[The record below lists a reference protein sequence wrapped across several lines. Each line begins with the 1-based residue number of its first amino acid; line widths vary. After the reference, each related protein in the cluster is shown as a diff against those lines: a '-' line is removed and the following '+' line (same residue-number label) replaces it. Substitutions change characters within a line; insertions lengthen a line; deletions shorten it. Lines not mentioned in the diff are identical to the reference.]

1 MTTPNYYYLDSVE
14 VTNDEGEDWS
24 KSNPPE
30 AEILIGLEDED
41 EYTFSGTSSSNF
53 KLTLANSI
61 KSRYDKVEYVSA
73 SKKDGGATIAL
84 RVRLVFDK
92 DADMSTAPAPGSAL
106 WFTYSPGTGNL
117 DRGTFCQI
125 LPAAVI

>member
-1 MTTPNYYYLDSVE
+1 MYKRQE

-24 KSNPPE
+24 KSNPTE

-73 SKKDGGATIAL
+73 SKKAGGATIAL
-84 RVRLVFDK
+84 RVRLV
-92 DADMSTAPAPGSAL
+92 
-106 WFTYSPGTGNL
+106 
-117 DRGTFCQI
+117 RC
-125 LPAAVI
+125 V